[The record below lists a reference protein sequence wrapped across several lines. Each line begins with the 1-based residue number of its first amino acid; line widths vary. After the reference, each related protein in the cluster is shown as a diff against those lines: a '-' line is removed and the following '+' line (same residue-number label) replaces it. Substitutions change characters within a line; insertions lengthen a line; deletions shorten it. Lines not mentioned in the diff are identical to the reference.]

1 MLSMAFLPP
10 RRTASEREFK
20 DAARIWEQAARQNA
34 EKAAAQNIADLTRE
48 EVQRRASSGPD
59 FGMIR
64 VAAFI
69 TTRRSVN
76 CVRSRRIAA
85 LENALF
91 ACHMPSIH
99 GD

>member
-1 MLSMAFLPP
+1 M
-10 RRTASEREFK
+10 
-20 DAARIWEQAARQNA
+20 WEQAARQNA

-64 VAAFI
+64 VAAFVA
-69 TTRRSVN
+69 TRRQIN
-76 CVRSRRIAA
+76 CVRSRRLGA
-85 LENALF
+85 LGHALV
-91 ACHMPSIH
+91 ACLVPSIH